1 MDTPLFFAISAV
13 WTIVLG
19 IPSGVISA
27 YLFDKWRRRDA
38 VDDLRFAAL
47 SEMIDDLV
55 DIAQQAEKWRGP
67 WHDNPHHVHIR
78 QYGENAYKLGGF
90 PAMQLLAEAAEAR
103 AHDRSVGG
111 RIDKVWSGIGWHDR
125 RGVWVA

>member
-1 MDTPLFFAISAV
+1 MIFVITAL
-13 WTIVLG
+13 WTVLLG
-19 IPSGVISA
+19 VPSGIISA

-47 SEMIDDLV
+47 EDMIDDLV
-55 DIAQQAEKWRGP
+55 DISQQAEKWRGP
-67 WHDNPHHVHIR
+67 WHDNPHHSAIR
-78 QYGENAYKLGGF
+78 HYGEQAYKLGGF
-90 PAMQLLAEAAEAR
+90 PAMQLLAEAAEG
-103 AHDRSVGG
+103 RSHEREIGG

>member
-1 MDTPLFFAISAV
+1 MIFVITAL

-19 IPSGVISA
+19 IPSGIISA

-47 SEMIDDLV
+47 EEMINDLV
-55 DIAQQAEKWRGP
+55 DICQQAEKWKGSWRE
-67 WHDNPHHVHIR
+67 NPHHSAIR
-78 QYGENAYKLGGF
+78 HYGEQAYKLGGF
-90 PAMQLLAEAAEAR
+90 PAMQLLAEAAEG
-103 AHDRSVGG
+103 RSHEREIGG